1 MLKNITWNN
10 IVKFWVA
17 LIIIVIFII
26 YKIITRDP
34 ADILLNHLE
43 NKYNKKFEIVL
54 MEKRPRGGFYQARVY
69 PKELEKLG
77 KINDEYYWFDGFVT
91 SGSASDN
98 YDNVLLQLS
107 ANEYFLPKLEE
118 LFGKNVLPILKIDNI
133 YSPKFTDFK
142 KELTDIKRTKELY
155 NIDKYFPI
163 SGGIYIFGRVENDKD
178 REWYRKQ
185 IYEFVQFMKQIGIF
199 EYVALGIIIIDDRV
213 LSKEFQEN
221 EDLKAKLVENGEKYW
236 EKDRRYYSKVIRR
249 ELMNKELSQKV
260 TPIINLENIN
270 KSSMTNSLA
279 WSNYN
284 ILLSFGLYSSKY
296 VESMGWNRDSRPEV
310 YTELK
315 NYDILSDIKFEDE

>member
-10 IVKFWVA
+10 IVKFWIA

-54 MEKRPRGGFYQARVY
+54 MGKRPRGGFYQARVY

-118 LFGKNVLPILKIDNI
+118 LFGKNVLPVLKIDNI

-142 KELTDIKRTKELY
+142 KELTDIKKTKELY

-185 IYEFVQFMKQIGIF
+185 IYEFVQFMKQTGTF
-199 EYVALGIIIIDDRV
+199 EYVDIEFIISDDRIFSDEFYTNEK
-213 LSKEFQEN
+213 LQLEMKEYGNYIDSKGRKN
-221 EDLKAKLVENGEKYW
+221 ILN
-236 EKDRRYYSKVIRR
+236 KV
-249 ELMNKELSQKV
+249 
-260 TPIINLENIN
+260 N
-270 KSSMTNSLA
+270 KSYEITNKNKVLERINNLNK
-279 WSNYN
+279 SNIDSEFYG
-284 ILLSFGLYSSKY
+284 IYWLVTKIYSPNYIESK
-296 VESMGWNRDSRPEV
+296 GWKDEKV
-310 YTELK
+310 K
-315 NYDILSDIKFEDE
+315 QYDKVSDIEFSVEGYNE

>member
-17 LIIIVIFII
+17 LIIIIIFII

-54 MEKRPRGGFYQARVY
+54 MGKRPRGGFYQARVY

-185 IYEFVQFMKQIGIF
+185 IYEFVQFMKQTGTF
-199 EYVALGIIIIDDRV
+199 EYVALTFEIIDERI
-213 LSKEFQEN
+213 LSSDFSNVKSEFEKKVN
-221 EDLKAKLVENGEKYW
+221 IAK
-236 EKDRRYYSKVIRR
+236 RR
-249 ELMNKELSQKV
+249 ELLSNVNPPSSQEKKEKME
-260 TPIINLENIN
+260 NLIRSEMSDFSGKLLLLYTQIYSEKYI
-270 KSSMTNSLA
+270 KSNSLDREIK
-279 WSNYN
+279 SYDNYKDVDFT
-284 ILLSFGLYSSKY
+284 IQWY
-296 VESMGWNRDSRPEV
+296 
-310 YTELK
+310 
-315 NYDILSDIKFEDE
+315 

>member
-17 LIIIVIFII
+17 LIIIIIFII

-54 MEKRPRGGFYQARVY
+54 MGKRPRGGFYQARVY

-185 IYEFVQFMKQIGIF
+185 IYEFVQFMKQTGTF
-199 EYVALGIIIIDDRV
+199 EYVALPINVLDERV

-221 EDLKAKLVENGEKYW
+221 IKLQQKLVDMGLKNKRKNVEVFRKE
-236 EKDRRYYSKVIRR
+236 RRR
-249 ELMNKELSQKV
+249 LMNELPKNL
-260 TPIINLENIN
+260 TPYVKLEEIN
-270 KSSMTNSLA
+270 KTEIRNSVK
-279 WSNYN
+279 WSVYN
-284 ILLSFGLYSSKY
+284 NLLTTGIYSPKY
-296 VESMGWNRDSRPEV
+296 VESNSLEEEYGI
-310 YTELK
+310 K
-315 NYDILSDIKFEDE
+315 NYDKLSDVSFTYEEY

>member
-54 MEKRPRGGFYQARVY
+54 MGKRPRGGFYQARVY

-185 IYEFVQFMKQIGIF
+185 IYEFVQFMKQTGIF

-236 EKDRRYYSKVIRR
+236 EKDRRYYSEVIRR

-260 TPIINLENIN
+260 TPIINLEDIN

>member
-54 MEKRPRGGFYQARVY
+54 MGKRPRGGFYQARVY

-91 SGSASDN
+91 SGSTSDN

-185 IYEFVQFMKQIGIF
+185 IYEFVQFMKQTGTF

-236 EKDRRYYSKVIRR
+236 EKDRRYYSEVIRR

-260 TPIINLENIN
+260 TPIINLEDIN

>member
-10 IVKFWVA
+10 IVKFWIA

-54 MEKRPRGGFYQARVY
+54 MGKRPRGGFYQARVY

-118 LFGKNVLPILKIDNI
+118 LFGKNVLPVLKIDNI

-142 KELTDIKRTKELY
+142 KELTDIKKTKELY

-185 IYEFVQFMKQIGIF
+185 IYEFVQFMKQTGTF
-199 EYVALGIIIIDDRV
+199 EYVALPINVLDERV

-221 EDLKAKLVENGEKYW
+221 IELQQKLVDMGLKNKRKNVEVFRKE
-236 EKDRRYYSKVIRR
+236 RRR
-249 ELMNKELSQKV
+249 LMNELPKNL
-260 TPIINLENIN
+260 TPYVKLEEIN
-270 KSSMTNSLA
+270 KTEIRNSVK
-279 WSNYN
+279 WSVYN
-284 ILLSFGLYSSKY
+284 NLLTTGIYSPKY
-296 VESMGWNRDSRPEV
+296 VESNSLEEEYGI
-310 YTELK
+310 K
-315 NYDILSDIKFEDE
+315 NYDKLSDVSFTYEEY

>member
-10 IVKFWVA
+10 IVKFWIA

-54 MEKRPRGGFYQARVY
+54 MGKRPRGGFYQARVY

-77 KINDEYYWFDGFVT
+77 KINDECYWFDGFVT

-118 LFGKNVLPILKIDNI
+118 LFGKNVLPVLKIDNI

-142 KELTDIKRTKELY
+142 KELTDIKKTKELY

-185 IYEFVQFMKQIGIF
+185 IYEFVQFMKQTGTF
-199 EYVALGIIIIDDRV
+199 EYVALPINVLDERV

-221 EDLKAKLVENGEKYW
+221 IKLQQELVDMGNKLAETNHSLYRQRKREMMSQLPKNLTPYIKMEDINKTDIVNTVSWSYYNNLLSLPLYIEKYIRANGL
-236 EKDRRYYSKVIRR
+236 EDTRRI
-249 ELMNKELSQKV
+249 
-260 TPIINLENIN
+260 
-270 KSSMTNSLA
+270 
-279 WSNYN
+279 
-284 ILLSFGLYSSKY
+284 SKY
-296 VESMGWNRDSRPEV
+296 EKVEDV
-310 YTELK
+310 FFTY
-315 NYDILSDIKFEDE
+315 EDY